1 MKISILCFDLSNNS
15 LGRAGLLAMALS
27 PQHQV
32 EVIGPAKSGNI
43 WFPMQD
49 MGISIR
55 SYTWKRYPFFISTIR
70 KMIKNI
76 DAEIL
81 IACKLRPTSYGIAL
95 IKKWASGIPVIVDI
109 DDWELGFLYH
119 SGFWGKIGR
128 FLNFS
133 NPNGLPY
140 TWLMERLTGFAD
152 STIVSNRFLQNK
164 FSGPLVYHCRDT
176 SILDPEKFD
185 SDTIKTKLG
194 LKKKRVVMFLGTP
207 RAHKGIEE
215 LFIAMGQIKDPSIR
229 LVLIGADSSVQSYL
243 DCMESNQGRVVI
255 FPKIP
260 FKDLPEHLS
269 AADILVIPQR
279 DTTDTQGQ
287 IPAKLFDA
295 MAMAKPVITTPLSD
309 IEEVLGGHGYLID
322 PSNPDQLVKTIEYIF
337 ANPEEA
343 RLKGLK
349 ARKRCRELYDIK
361 VLQKE
366 LNLQIEKLTIA
377 HS

>member
-1 MKISILCFDLSNNS
+1 
-15 LGRAGLLAMALS
+15 MALS
-27 PQHQV
+27 PQHEV
-32 EVIGPAKSGNI
+32 EVIGPAKSGKI

-49 MGISIR
+49 IGIFIR
-55 SYTWKRYPFFISTIR
+55 PYTWKRYPFFISTIR
-70 KMIKNI
+70 KMIKDI
-76 DAEIL
+76 DADIL

-119 SGFWGKIGR
+119 SGFWGRVGR

-140 TWLMERLTGFAD
+140 TWLMEHLTRFAD
-152 STIVSNRFLQNK
+152 LTIVSNRFLQIK

-176 SILDPEKFD
+176 SILDPDKFD
-185 SDTIKTKLG
+185 SNSIKAKLG
-194 LKKKRVVMFLGTP
+194 LEGKRVVMFLGTP
-207 RAHKGIEE
+207 RAHKGVEE
-215 LFIAMGQIKDPSIR
+215 LFMAIAKIKDPNIR
-229 LVLIGADSSVQSYL
+229 LVLIGADPSIQSHV
-243 DCMESNQGRVVI
+243 DSMKSNQDKVVI

-260 FKDLPEHLS
+260 FKNLPEHLS
-269 AADILVIPQR
+269 ASDILVIPQR

-295 MAMAKPVITTPLSD
+295 MSMAKPVITTPLSD

-322 PSNPDQLVKTIEYIF
+322 PSNSDQLAKTIEYIF

-343 RLKGLK
+343 RLKGLS
-349 ARKRCRELYDIK
+349 ARKRCQEFYDIK
-361 VLQKE
+361 VLEKE
-366 LNLQIEKLTIA
+366 LNLQIEKLKKA